1 MRKVMTLVGTRPEL
15 IKMSRV
21 IAELDRQTNH
31 VLVHS
36 GQNHDFE
43 LNEVFFNELEIRKPD
58 HFLGVAAESAA
69 KTIAAV
75 IAKADDIFTL
85 ERPDALLLYGDTNT
99 GLAVLAAKRQKIPVF
114 HMEAGNRCFDQRVPE
129 ELNRKVLDH
138 LSDINLVL
146 TEHSRRYLIAE
157 GIRAETI
164 VKTGS
169 HMGEV
174 LSYYMPK
181 IQASDVL
188 KRIGL
193 EAGKFFLVSAHRE
206 ENVDTEENLRDLLE
220 SLRALAAEYRYPILV
235 STHPRTR
242 KRLDALGESIEDPLI
257 RFAKPFGLF
266 DYVQLQMSAFC
277 VLSDSGT
284 ITEEASILSLPAV
297 TIRYAH
303 ERPEGMDEGTLIMCG
318 LKKERVLDAV
328 RVVTSQHDRQRRVI
342 PLVQDY
348 QTKPVSKQIVRVVL
362 SYIDY
367 VNRTVWHK
375 DGTQCAE

>member
-1 MRKVMTLVGTRPEL
+1 MRKIMTLVGTRPEV
-15 IKMSRV
+15 IKLSRV
-21 IAELDRQTNH
+21 IAELDQQVKH

-36 GQNHDFE
+36 GQNYDFG
-43 LNEVFFNELEIRKPD
+43 LNEVFFEELEIRKPD
-58 HFLGVAAESAA
+58 HFLGVAADSAA

-99 GLAVLAAKRQKIPVF
+99 GLAVIAAKRQQIPVF

-129 ELNRKVLDH
+129 ELNRKILDH

-157 GIRAETI
+157 GIRPETI

-188 KRIGL
+188 VRNGL
-193 EAGKFFLVSAHRE
+193 ERGKFFLVSAHRE
-206 ENVDTEENLRDLLE
+206 ENVDTDGNLRDLLAT
-220 SLRALAAEYRYPILV
+220 LRALAAEYHYPVLV

-242 KRLDALGESIEDPLI
+242 NRLSALGETIDDPLV
-257 RFAKPFGLF
+257 RFAEPFGFL
-266 DYVQLQMSAFC
+266 DYVRLQMSALC

-318 LKKERVLDAV
+318 LKKDCVLEAV
-328 RVVTSQHDRQRRVI
+328 KVVTSQHDRERRAI

-348 QTKPVSKQIVRVVL
+348 QARPVSKQVVRVVL

-375 DGTQCAE
+375 AEASCAE